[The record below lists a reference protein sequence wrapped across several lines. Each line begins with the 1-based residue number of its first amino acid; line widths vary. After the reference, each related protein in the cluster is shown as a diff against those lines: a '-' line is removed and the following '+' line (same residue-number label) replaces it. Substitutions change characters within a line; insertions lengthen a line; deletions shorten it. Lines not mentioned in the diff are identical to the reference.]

1 MATRQQLEQAL
12 SNPNV
17 RKMLN
22 LIANTEGVK
31 HGYNTLFGNER
42 INDLSNHP
50 NIRKAF
56 TQTDGKKNYTTAAG
70 RYQFIKDTWDGVA
83 RQYGLDDFSPRNQ
96 DIGAIALIAQN
107 GALDDVLKGN
117 YQRAIRKL
125 GGTWASLP
133 SSTYAQPKKSWAETN
148 RLLGGST
155 MAKGSMNDLHQ
166 LIGGAKITPASS
178 TGRQLRPGFASDIPP
193 ELRNTSS
200 FSNIQ
205 KASSQKQ
212 NLGSMED
219 LHNLMRVKDLG
230 KQEPIKV
237 SATRQPFD
245 WKAAQQKSM
254 QEQAKK
260 AGPTQMWESALLGA
274 SDLGAGLVQG
284 FAYVGDKL
292 GQGLNSALGTN
303 FDTNSY
309 KRFTN
314 QRQDIED
321 FQQARRQQNGQGFD
335 WARLGGQ
342 IAATAPLGALGRGY
356 EGAAILSKAG
366 AGVAAQNAAVGAA
379 IGGAGFAENGK
390 QRLENAALGGIGGAA
405 GAAIGEKVGQGVS
418 KVARSVKNTG
428 PRAAQQTAQAI
439 DKNLD
444 DALRQQ
450 GMSLGDL
457 SDDVINGLR
466 KEAKDALKAGKNL
479 NPQAVARKAVL
490 DQVGIKGTKGQVSGN
505 AQQWQKE
512 AELAKLQN
520 VGAPLREKFIDDNK
534 QLASLLDSANASTG
548 GKATDQYGAMK
559 NALDSVNAQLDQN
572 KQFIGAAYDAAKKAP
587 GNDVVIDGRGF
598 ANDAFTALE
607 QNYAASSLPSSV
619 QKILKDV
626 ADNPDKFTLGKSE
639 ELIKI
644 LNREYKSSLQMGQ
657 PTSSTYSI
665 GLVRD
670 ALNKRQSE
678 AMQGLLTTGNDAAQA
693 YQFAR
698 KANQFNMNQ
707 IEGMPLLQDARKGV
721 EPDKLFNQHI
731 LNGNVNELAR
741 TVDLLKNV
749 NPQAVSDIKQQ
760 VLEFIANKAIKQN
773 GQFSPAGMK
782 RALDGIGDRRLST
795 LFEPDELKNIKNIAK
810 AGEYL
815 VMQPNHSY
823 VNNSNTASATMNK
836 LMDFFGNSKVKA
848 VMNLPYFKD
857 YVVDPVAN
865 YGSNR
870 SVSKAFQ
877 PDITGAPIAP
887 TPPSP
892 QQQSLIDRLV
902 QAGLISG
909 ASATTQ

>member
-83 RQYGLDDFSPRNQ
+83 RQYGLDDFGPRNQ

-117 YQRAIRKL
+117 YQGAIRKL

-200 FSNIQ
+200 SSNIQ

-230 KQEPIKV
+230 TQPPIKV

-254 QEQAKK
+254 QDQAKK

-342 IAATAPLGALGRGY
+342 VAATAPLGALGRSY
-356 EGAAILSKAG
+356 QGANVLSKAG
-366 AGVAAQNAAVGAA
+366 AGIAAQNAAVGAA
-379 IGGAGFAENGK
+379 IGGAGFAGDAN
-390 QRLENAALGGIGGAA
+390 QRLDNAVLGGIGGAA
-405 GAAIGEKVGQGVS
+405 GAALGEKVGQGVS
-418 KVARSVKNTG
+418 RAVNAVRNTG
-428 PRAAQQTAQAI
+428 SQAAQRTAQAI

-450 GMSLGDL
+450 GMSPGDL
-457 SDDVINGLR
+457 SDDVANGLR
-466 KEAKDALKAGKNL
+466 KEARDALKAGKNL
-479 NPQAVARKAVL
+479 NPEAVARKAVL
-490 DQVGIKGTKGQVSGN
+490 DRLGLKGTKAQVTGN
-505 AQQWQKE
+505 AIDWQKQ
-512 AELAKLQN
+512 AELAKLS
-520 VGAPLREKFIDDNK
+520 GAGDQLRGKLIDDNL
-534 QLASLLDSANASTG
+534 QLQNLLNQAAERTG
-548 GKATDQYGAMK
+548 GNATDQFGAMQGAISSL
-559 NALDSVNAQLDQN
+559 NSQLNQN
-572 KQFIGAAYDAAKKAP
+572 KQFIGAAYDAARKAA

-598 ANDAFTALE
+598 ANDAFTALD
-607 QNYAASSLPSSV
+607 QNYALSSLPASV
-619 QKILKDV
+619 QKIIKDV

-670 ALNKRQSE
+670 ALNKRQAE
-678 AMQGLLTTGNDAAQA
+678 AMQGLLTSGNDAAQA

-698 KANQFNMNQ
+698 QANQFNANQ
-707 IEGMPLLQDARKGV
+707 IEGMPLLQDVRKGV
-721 EPDKLFNQHI
+721 EPDKLFNKHI
-731 LNGNVNELAR
+731 LNGNVNELDR
-741 TVDLLKNV
+741 TIELLNNV
-749 NPQAVSDIKQQ
+749 NPQAVNDIKQQ
-760 VLEFIANKAIKQN
+760 VVQFISGKAINQN

-782 RALDGIGDRRLST
+782 RALDAIGDRRLATMFS
-795 LFEPDELKNIKNIAK
+795 PDELKNLKDIGK
-810 AGEYL
+810 AGQYL
-815 VMQPNHSY
+815 VTQPPHSY
-823 VNNSNTASATMNK
+823 VNNSNTSAALMNY
-836 LMDFFGNSKVKA
+836 LGGIINRPGVRVLLAPVKDIADNRA
-848 VMNLPYFKD
+848 VN
-857 YVVDPVAN
+857 
-865 YGSNR
+865 
-870 SVSKAFQ
+870 KALR
-877 PDITGAPIAP
+877 PDITGAPIPP

-892 QQQSLIDRLV
+892 QQQSLIERLV

>member
-50 NIRKAF
+50 NIRKSF

-83 RQYGLDDFSPRNQ
+83 RQYGLDDFGPRNQ

-117 YQRAIRKL
+117 YQGAIRKL

-166 LIGGAKITPASS
+166 LISSAKITPASS

-200 FSNIQ
+200 SSNFQ

-230 KQEPIKV
+230 VQQPIKV

-245 WKAAQQKSM
+245 WQAAQNEGMRK
-254 QEQAKK
+254 QAKA
-260 AGPTQMWESALLGA
+260 AGPTHFWESALLGA
-274 SDLGAGLVQG
+274 SDLGAGVVQG
-284 FAYVGDKL
+284 FAYAGDKL
-292 GQGLNSALGTN
+292 GQGLNAALGTN
-303 FDTNSY
+303 FDTGAY
-309 KRFTN
+309 DRFTN
-314 QRQDIED
+314 QRKDIQD
-321 FQQARRQQNGQGFD
+321 FHQARRQQAGQGYD
-335 WARLGGQ
+335 VARLGGQ

-428 PRAAQQTAQAI
+428 SRAAQQTAQAI

-444 DALRQQ
+444 DALRQH

-457 SDDVINGLR
+457 SDDVANGLR
-466 KEAKDALKAGKNL
+466 KEARDALKAGKNL
-479 NPQAVARKAVL
+479 NPEAVARKAVL
-490 DQVGIKGTKGQVSGN
+490 DRLGLKGTKAQITGN
-505 AQQWQKE
+505 AIDWQKQ
-512 AELAKLQN
+512 AELAKLS
-520 VGAPLREKFIDDNK
+520 GAGDQLRGKLIDDNV
-534 QLASLLDSANASTG
+534 QLQNLLNQAAERTG
-548 GKATDQYGAMK
+548 GNATDQFGAMQGAISSL
-559 NALDSVNAQLDQN
+559 NSQLDQN
-572 KQFIGAAYDAAKKAP
+572 KQFIGAAYDAAKKAA

-607 QNYAASSLPSSV
+607 QNYAASSLPPSV
-619 QKILKDV
+619 QKIIKDV

-670 ALNKRQSE
+670 ALNKRQAE
-678 AMQGLLTTGNDAAQA
+678 AMQGLLNSGNDAAQA

-698 KANQFNMNQ
+698 QANQFNANQ
-707 IEGMPLLQDARKGV
+707 IEGMPLLQDVRKGI
-721 EPDKLFNQHI
+721 EPDKLFNKHI
-731 LNGNVNELAR
+731 LNGNVNELDR
-741 TVDLLKNV
+741 TIELLNNV
-749 NPQAVSDIKQQ
+749 NPQAVNDIKQQ
-760 VLEFIANKAIKQN
+760 VVQYISGKAINQN

-782 RALDGIGDRRLST
+782 RALDAIGDRRLATMFS
-795 LFEPDELKNIKNIAK
+795 PDELKNLKDIGK
-810 AGEYL
+810 AGQYL
-815 VMQPNHSY
+815 VTQPPHSY
-823 VNNSNTASATMNK
+823 VNNSNTSAALMNY
-836 LMDFFGNSKVKA
+836 LGGIINRPGVRVLLAPVKDIADNRA
-848 VMNLPYFKD
+848 VNNALRPD
-857 YVVDPVAN
+857 VS
-865 YGSNR
+865 GS
-870 SVSKAFQ
+870 
-877 PDITGAPIAP
+877 PLAP
-887 TPPSP
+887 TPPTA
-892 QQQSLIDRLV
+892 QEQSLIDRLV
-902 QAGLISG
+902 QAGLLGG
-909 ASATTQ
+909 AGSTRQ

>member
-1 MATRQQLEQAL
+1 MASQNDISARIATAKKEGFTDEQIYSSLA
-12 SNPNV
+12 SNAGFGK
-17 RKMLN
+17 RISMAKKEGYSDSDIAKTLGLN
-22 LIANTEGVK
+22 L
-31 HGYNTLFGNER
+31 
-42 INDLSNHP
+42 
-50 NIRKAF
+50 
-56 TQTDGKKNYTTAAG
+56 Q
-70 RYQFIKDTWDGVA
+70 
-83 RQYGLDDFSPRNQ
+83 
-96 DIGAIALIAQN
+96 
-107 GALDDVLKGN
+107 
-117 YQRAIRKL
+117 
-125 GGTWASLP
+125 
-133 SSTYAQPKKSWAETN
+133 
-148 RLLGGST
+148 
-155 MAKGSMNDLHQ
+155 
-166 LIGGAKITPASS
+166 
-178 TGRQLRPGFASDIPP
+178 
-193 ELRNTSS
+193 
-200 FSNIQ
+200 
-205 KASSQKQ
+205 
-212 NLGSMED
+212 
-219 LHNLMRVKDLG
+219 KDLG
-230 KQEPIKV
+230 FQQPIKV

-245 WKAAQQKSM
+245 WQAAQQKSM
-254 QEQAKK
+254 QEQAKA
-260 AGPTQMWESALLGA
+260 AGPTRLWESALLGA
-274 SDLGAGLVQG
+274 SDLGAGVVQG
-284 FAYVGDKL
+284 FAYAGDKL
-292 GQGLNSALGTN
+292 GQGLNAALGTN
-303 FDTNSY
+303 FDTSAY
-309 KRFTN
+309 DRFTN
-314 QRQDIED
+314 QRKDIQD
-321 FQQARRQQNGQGFD
+321 FHQARRQQAGQGYD
-335 WARLGGQ
+335 VARLGGQ

-356 EGAAILSKAG
+356 QGAGILSKAG

-405 GAAIGEKVGQGVS
+405 GAALGEKVGQGVS
-418 KVARSVKNTG
+418 KAVNAVRNTG
-428 PRAAQQTAQAI
+428 PQAAQRTAQAI
-439 DKNLD
+439 DKSLD

-450 GMSLGDL
+450 GMSLGEL
-457 SDDVINGLR
+457 SDDVANGLR
-466 KEAKDALKAGKNL
+466 KEAADALKSGKNL
-479 NPQAVARKAVL
+479 NPEAVARKAVL
-490 DQVGIKGTKGQVSGN
+490 DQVGIKGTKAQVSGN

-548 GKATDQYGAMK
+548 GKASDQYGAMQ
-559 NALDSVNAQLDQN
+559 NALSSVNSQLDQN
-572 KQFIGAAYDAAKKAP
+572 KQFINAAYEAARKAP
-587 GNDVVIDGRGF
+587 GNDVVLDGRGF
-598 ANDAFTALE
+598 ANDAVTALE
-607 QNYAASSLPSSV
+607 NNYAASSLPPSV
-619 QKILKDV
+619 QKIINEV
-626 ADNPDKFTLGKSE
+626 ADNPEKFTLGKSE
-639 ELIKI
+639 ELVKI

-657 PTSSTYSI
+657 PTSATYSI

-670 ALNKRQSE
+670 ALNGRQAE
-678 AMQGLLTTGNDAAQA
+678 AMQGLLSSGNDAAKA

-698 KANQFNMNQ
+698 QANQFNASQ

>member
-1 MATRQQLEQAL
+1 MASQNDISA
-12 SNPNV
+12 
-17 RKMLN
+17 
-22 LIANTEGVK
+22 
-31 HGYNTLFGNER
+31 R
-42 INDLSNHP
+42 IDAA
-50 NIRKAF
+50 RKAGF
-56 TQTDGKKNYTTAAG
+56 SDDDIYSTLASNQGFSSRISMAKKEG
-70 RYQFIKDTWDGVA
+70 
-83 RQYGLDDFSPRNQ
+83 FSDEQ
-96 DIGAIALIAQN
+96 IAQTL
-107 GALDDVLKGN
+107 GLKV
-117 YQRAIRKL
+117 Q
-125 GGTWASLP
+125 
-133 SSTYAQPKKSWAETN
+133 
-148 RLLGGST
+148 
-155 MAKGSMNDLHQ
+155 
-166 LIGGAKITPASS
+166 
-178 TGRQLRPGFASDIPP
+178 
-193 ELRNTSS
+193 
-200 FSNIQ
+200 
-205 KASSQKQ
+205 
-212 NLGSMED
+212 
-219 LHNLMRVKDLG
+219 KDLG
-230 KQEPIKV
+230 MQQPIKI

-254 QEQAKK
+254 QDQAKA
-260 AGPTQMWESALLGA
+260 AGPTRLWESALLGA
-274 SDLGAGLVQG
+274 SDLGAGITQG
-284 FAYVGDKL
+284 FAYAGDKL
-292 GQGLNSALGTN
+292 GQGLNTVLGTN
-303 FDTNSY
+303 FDTNAY

-321 FQQARRQQNGQGFD
+321 FQQARRQQSGQGYD

-342 IAATAPLGALGRGY
+342 VAATAPLGALGRSY
-356 EGAAILSKAG
+356 QGANVLSKVG

-379 IGGAGFAENGK
+379 IGGAGFAGDAN
-390 QRLENAALGGIGGAA
+390 QRLDNAVLGGIGGAA
-405 GAAIGEKVGQGVS
+405 GAALGKKVGQGVS
-418 KVARSVKNTG
+418 KAVNAVRNTG
-428 PRAAQQTAQAI
+428 SQAAQRTAQAI
-439 DKNLD
+439 DKSLD

-450 GMSLGDL
+450 GMSLGEL
-457 SDDVINGLR
+457 SDDVVNGLR
-466 KEAKDALKAGKNL
+466 KEAADALKSGKNL
-479 NPQAVARKAVL
+479 NPEAVARKAVL

-548 GKATDQYGAMK
+548 GKATDQYGAMQ
-559 NALDSVNAQLDQN
+559 NALSSVNSQLDQN
-572 KQFIGAAYDAAKKAP
+572 KQFINAAYDAARKAP

-598 ANDAFTALE
+598 ANDAFTTLE
-607 QNYAASSLPSSV
+607 NNYAASSLPSSV
-619 QKILKDV
+619 QKVLKDI
-626 ADNPDKFTLGKSE
+626 ADNPEKFTLGKSE
-639 ELIKI
+639 ELVKI

-670 ALNKRQSE
+670 ALNGRQAE
-678 AMQGLLTTGNDAAQA
+678 AMQGLLSSGNDAAKA

-698 KANQFNMNQ
+698 QANQFNANQ

-741 TVDLLKNV
+741 TVDLLNNV

-795 LFEPDELKNIKNIAK
+795 LFEPDELKNIKNIGK

-815 VMQPNHSY
+815 VSQPAHSY

-848 VMNLPYFKD
+848 VLNIPYLKD

-865 YGSNR
+865 YGNTR
-870 SVSKAFQ
+870 SVNKAFQ
-877 PDITGAPIAP
+877 PDISGAPSAP
-887 TPPSP
+887 IKPSP
-892 QQQSLIDRLV
+892 QQQSLIDRLA

-909 ASATTQ
+909 ASAATQ

>member
-1 MATRQQLEQAL
+1 MASQNDISARIATAKKEGFTDEQIYSSLA
-12 SNPNV
+12 SN
-17 RKMLN
+17 
-22 LIANTEGVK
+22 AG
-31 HGYNTLFGNER
+31 FGKR
-42 INDLSNHP
+42 I
-50 NIRKAF
+50 
-56 TQTDGKKNYTTAAG
+56 
-70 RYQFIKDTWDGVA
+70 
-83 RQYGLDDFSPRNQ
+83 
-96 DIGAIALIAQN
+96 
-107 GALDDVLKGN
+107 
-117 YQRAIRKL
+117 
-125 GGTWASLP
+125 
-133 SSTYAQPKKSWAETN
+133 
-148 RLLGGST
+148 T
-155 MAKGSMNDLHQ
+155 MAKKEGYSD
-166 LIGGAKITPASS
+166 
-178 TGRQLRPGFASDIPP
+178 SDIAKT
-193 ELRNTSS
+193 LGLS
-200 FSNIQ
+200 IQ
-205 KASSQKQ
+205 
-212 NLGSMED
+212 
-219 LHNLMRVKDLG
+219 KDLG
-230 KQEPIKV
+230 TQPPIKV

-254 QEQAKK
+254 QDQAKK
-260 AGPTQMWESALLGA
+260 AGATQMWESALLGA

-321 FQQARRQQNGQGFD
+321 FQQARRQQNEQGFD

-342 IAATAPLGALGRGY
+342 VTATAPLGALGRSY
-356 EGAAILSKAG
+356 QGANVLSKAG

-379 IGGAGFAENGK
+379 IGGAGFASDAN
-390 QRLENAALGGIGGAA
+390 QRLDNAVLGGIGGAA
-405 GAAIGEKVGQGVS
+405 GAALGEKVGQGVS
-418 KVARSVKNTG
+418 RAVNAVRNTG
-428 PRAAQQTAQAI
+428 SQAAQRTAQAI
-439 DKNLD
+439 DKSLD

-520 VGAPLREKFIDDNK
+520 VGAPLREKFIEDNK
-534 QLASLLDSANASTG
+534 QLANLLNMATSRTG
-548 GKATDQYGAMK
+548 GKATDQIGAMQR
-559 NALDSVNAQLDQN
+559 AVSSLEGQLDQN
-572 KQFIGAAYDAAKKAP
+572 KQFINAAYSSARKAS
-587 GNDVVIDGRGF
+587 GNDVLINGAGL
-598 ANDAFTALE
+598 ANDVFTRLDDQALMS
-607 QNYAASSLPSSV
+607 YLPSDISK
-619 QKILKDV
+619 KIVDISK
-626 ADNPDKFTLGKSE
+626 NPDKFTLKKGE
-639 ELIKI
+639 ELIGI
-644 LNREYKSSLQMGQ
+644 LNDHYKSSFQLGQ
-657 PTSSTYSI
+657 PTSTTRAL
-665 GLVRD
+665 GTVRE
-670 ALNKRQSE
+670 ALDGRVQE
-678 AMQGLLTTGNDAAQA
+678 AMSGILTQGGNDAAQA

-698 KANQFNMNQ
+698 RAYKFNADQTNA
-707 IEGMPLLQDARKGV
+707 IPLLQDIRNGV
-721 EPDKLFNQHI
+721 EPDKLFSKHI
-731 LNGNVNELAR
+731 LNGNVNELEK
-741 TVDLLKNV
+741 TIDLLNNV
-749 NPQAVSDIKQQ
+749 NPQSVADIKQQ

-795 LFEPDELKNIKNIAK
+795 LFEPDELKNIKNIGK

-870 SVSKAFQ
+870 SVNKAFQ

-909 ASATTQ
+909 TATTTQ

>member
-83 RQYGLDDFSPRNQ
+83 RQYGLDDFGPRNQ

-117 YQRAIRKL
+117 YQGAIRKL

-200 FSNIQ
+200 SSNIQ

-230 KQEPIKV
+230 TQPPIKV

-254 QEQAKK
+254 QDQAKK

-342 IAATAPLGALGRGY
+342 VAATAPLGALGRSY
-356 EGAAILSKAG
+356 QGANVLSKAG
-366 AGVAAQNAAVGAA
+366 AGIAAQNAAVGAA
-379 IGGAGFAENGK
+379 IGGAGFAGDAN
-390 QRLENAALGGIGGAA
+390 QRLDNAVLGGIGGAA
-405 GAAIGEKVGQGVS
+405 GAALGEKVGQGVS
-418 KVARSVKNTG
+418 RAVNAVRNTG
-428 PRAAQQTAQAI
+428 SQAAQRTAQAI

-457 SDDVINGLR
+457 SDDVANGLR
-466 KEAKDALKAGKNL
+466 KEARDALKAGKNL
-479 NPQAVARKAVL
+479 NPEAVARKAVL
-490 DQVGIKGTKGQVSGN
+490 DRLGLKGTKAQVTGN
-505 AQQWQKE
+505 AIDWQKQ
-512 AELAKLQN
+512 AELAKLS
-520 VGAPLREKFIDDNK
+520 GAGDQLRGKLIDDNL
-534 QLASLLDSANASTG
+534 QLQNLLNQAAERTG
-548 GKATDQYGAMK
+548 GNATDQFGAMQGAISSL
-559 NALDSVNAQLDQN
+559 NSQLNQN
-572 KQFIGAAYDAAKKAP
+572 KQFIGAAYDAARKAA

-598 ANDAFTALE
+598 ANDAFTALD
-607 QNYAASSLPSSV
+607 QNYALSSLPASV
-619 QKILKDV
+619 QKIIKDV

-670 ALNKRQSE
+670 ALNKRQAE
-678 AMQGLLTTGNDAAQA
+678 AMQGLLTSGNDAAQA

-698 KANQFNMNQ
+698 QANQFNANQ
-707 IEGMPLLQDARKGV
+707 IEGMPLLQDVRKGV
-721 EPDKLFNQHI
+721 EPDKLFNKHI
-731 LNGNVNELAR
+731 LNGNVNELDR
-741 TVDLLKNV
+741 TIELLNNV
-749 NPQAVSDIKQQ
+749 NPQAVNDIKQQ
-760 VLEFIANKAIKQN
+760 VVQFISGKAINQN

-782 RALDGIGDRRLST
+782 RALDAIGDRRLATMFS
-795 LFEPDELKNIKNIAK
+795 PDELKNLKDIGK
-810 AGEYL
+810 AGQYL
-815 VMQPNHSY
+815 VTQPPHSY
-823 VNNSNTASATMNK
+823 VNNSNTSAALMNY
-836 LMDFFGNSKVKA
+836 LRGIINRPGVRVLLAPVKDIADNRA
-848 VMNLPYFKD
+848 VN
-857 YVVDPVAN
+857 
-865 YGSNR
+865 
-870 SVSKAFQ
+870 KALR
-877 PDITGAPIAP
+877 PDITGAPIPP

-892 QQQSLIDRLV
+892 QQQSLIERLV

>member
-83 RQYGLDDFSPRNQ
+83 RQYGLDDFGPRNQ

-117 YQRAIRKL
+117 YQGAIRKL

-200 FSNIQ
+200 SSNIQ

-230 KQEPIKV
+230 TQPPIKV

-254 QEQAKK
+254 QDQAKK

-342 IAATAPLGALGRGY
+342 VAATAPLGALGRSY
-356 EGAAILSKAG
+356 QGANVLSKAG
-366 AGVAAQNAAVGAA
+366 AGIAAQNAAVGAA
-379 IGGAGFAENGK
+379 IGGAGFAGDAN
-390 QRLENAALGGIGGAA
+390 QRLDNAVLGGIGGAA
-405 GAAIGEKVGQGVS
+405 GAALGEKVGQGVS
-418 KVARSVKNTG
+418 RAVNAVRNTG
-428 PRAAQQTAQAI
+428 SQAAQRTAQAI

-457 SDDVINGLR
+457 SDDVANGLR
-466 KEAKDALKAGKNL
+466 KEARDALKAGKNL
-479 NPQAVARKAVL
+479 NPEAVARKAVL
-490 DQVGIKGTKGQVSGN
+490 DRLGLKGTKAQVTGN
-505 AQQWQKE
+505 AIDWQKQ
-512 AELAKLQN
+512 AELAKLS
-520 VGAPLREKFIDDNK
+520 GAGDQLRGKLIDDNL
-534 QLASLLDSANASTG
+534 QLQNLLNQAAERTG
-548 GKATDQYGAMK
+548 GNATDQFGAMQGAISSL
-559 NALDSVNAQLDQN
+559 NSQLNQN
-572 KQFIGAAYDAAKKAP
+572 KQFIGAAYDAARKAA

-598 ANDAFTALE
+598 ANDAFTALD
-607 QNYAASSLPSSV
+607 QNYALSSLPASV
-619 QKILKDV
+619 QKIIKDV

-670 ALNKRQSE
+670 ALNKRQAE
-678 AMQGLLTTGNDAAQA
+678 AMQGLLTSGNDAAQA

-698 KANQFNMNQ
+698 QANQFNANQ
-707 IEGMPLLQDARKGV
+707 IEGMPLLQDVRKGV
-721 EPDKLFNQHI
+721 EPDKLFNKHI
-731 LNGNVNELAR
+731 LNGNVNELDR
-741 TVDLLKNV
+741 TIELLNNV
-749 NPQAVSDIKQQ
+749 NPQAVNDIKQQ
-760 VLEFIANKAIKQN
+760 VVQFISGKAINQN

-782 RALDGIGDRRLST
+782 RALDAIGDRRLATMFS
-795 LFEPDELKNIKNIAK
+795 PDELKNLKDIGK
-810 AGEYL
+810 AGQYL
-815 VMQPNHSY
+815 VTQPPHSY
-823 VNNSNTASATMNK
+823 VNNSNTSAALMNY
-836 LMDFFGNSKVKA
+836 LGGIINRPGVRVLLAPVKDIADNRA
-848 VMNLPYFKD
+848 VN
-857 YVVDPVAN
+857 
-865 YGSNR
+865 
-870 SVSKAFQ
+870 KALR
-877 PDITGAPIAP
+877 PDITGAPIPP

-892 QQQSLIDRLV
+892 QQQSLIERLV

>member
-1 MATRQQLEQAL
+1 MASQNDISARIATAKKEGFTDEQIYSSLA
-12 SNPNV
+12 SNAGFGK
-17 RKMLN
+17 RISMAKKEGYSDSDIAKTLGLN
-22 LIANTEGVK
+22 L
-31 HGYNTLFGNER
+31 
-42 INDLSNHP
+42 
-50 NIRKAF
+50 
-56 TQTDGKKNYTTAAG
+56 Q
-70 RYQFIKDTWDGVA
+70 
-83 RQYGLDDFSPRNQ
+83 
-96 DIGAIALIAQN
+96 
-107 GALDDVLKGN
+107 
-117 YQRAIRKL
+117 
-125 GGTWASLP
+125 
-133 SSTYAQPKKSWAETN
+133 
-148 RLLGGST
+148 
-155 MAKGSMNDLHQ
+155 
-166 LIGGAKITPASS
+166 
-178 TGRQLRPGFASDIPP
+178 
-193 ELRNTSS
+193 
-200 FSNIQ
+200 
-205 KASSQKQ
+205 
-212 NLGSMED
+212 
-219 LHNLMRVKDLG
+219 KDLG
-230 KQEPIKV
+230 VQQPIKV

-245 WKAAQQKSM
+245 WQAAQQKAM
-254 QEQAKK
+254 QEQAKA
-260 AGPTQMWESALLGA
+260 AGPTRLWESALLGA
-274 SDLGAGLVQG
+274 SDLGAGVVQG
-284 FAYVGDKL
+284 FAYAGDKL
-292 GQGLNSALGTN
+292 GQGLNAALGTN
-303 FDTNSY
+303 FDTGAY
-309 KRFTN
+309 ERFTN
-314 QRQDIED
+314 QRKDIQD
-321 FQQARRQQNGQGFD
+321 FHQARRQQAGQGYD
-335 WARLGGQ
+335 VARLGGQ

-390 QRLENAALGGIGGAA
+390 QRLENAALGGIGGAV

-428 PRAAQQTAQAI
+428 SRAAQQTAQAI

-457 SDDVINGLR
+457 SDDVANGLR
-466 KEAKDALKAGKNL
+466 KEAADALKSGKNL
-479 NPQAVARKAVL
+479 NPEAVARKAVL
-490 DQVGIKGTKGQVSGN
+490 DQVGIKGTKAQVSGN

-534 QLASLLDSANASTG
+534 QLASLLDSANARTG
-548 GKATDQYGAMK
+548 GKATDQYGAMQ
-559 NALDSVNAQLDQN
+559 NVLSSVNSQLDQN
-572 KQFIGAAYDAAKKAP
+572 KQFINAAYEAAKKAP

-607 QNYAASSLPSSV
+607 NNYAASSLPPSV
-619 QKILKDV
+619 QKILKDI

-639 ELIKI
+639 ELVKI

-670 ALNKRQSE
+670 ALNGRQAE
-678 AMQGLLTTGNDAAQA
+678 AMQGLLSGGNDAAKA

-698 KANQFNMNQ
+698 QANQFNANQ

-741 TVDLLKNV
+741 TVDLLNNV

-782 RALDGIGDRRLST
+782 SALDGIGDRRLSI
-795 LFEPDELKNIKNIAK
+795 LFDSSELKNIKNISK

-848 VMNLPYFKD
+848 VMNLPYLKD

-865 YGSNR
+865 YGSTR
-870 SVSKAFQ
+870 SVNKAFQ
-877 PDITGAPIAP
+877 PDISGAPS
-887 TPPSP
+887 TPIKPSP

-909 ASATTQ
+909 ASAATQ

>member
-1 MATRQQLEQAL
+1 MASQNDISA
-12 SNPNV
+12 
-17 RKMLN
+17 
-22 LIANTEGVK
+22 
-31 HGYNTLFGNER
+31 R
-42 INDLSNHP
+42 IDAA
-50 NIRKAF
+50 RKAGF
-56 TQTDGKKNYTTAAG
+56 SDDDIYSSLASNQGFSTRISMAKKEGYSDE
-70 RYQFIKDTWDGVA
+70 Q
-83 RQYGLDDFSPRNQ
+83 
-96 DIGAIALIAQN
+96 IAQTL
-107 GALDDVLKGN
+107 GLKV
-117 YQRAIRKL
+117 Q
-125 GGTWASLP
+125 
-133 SSTYAQPKKSWAETN
+133 
-148 RLLGGST
+148 
-155 MAKGSMNDLHQ
+155 
-166 LIGGAKITPASS
+166 
-178 TGRQLRPGFASDIPP
+178 
-193 ELRNTSS
+193 
-200 FSNIQ
+200 
-205 KASSQKQ
+205 
-212 NLGSMED
+212 
-219 LHNLMRVKDLG
+219 KDLG
-230 KQEPIKV
+230 MQQPIKI

-245 WKAAQQKSM
+245 WKAAQQKAM
-254 QEQAKK
+254 QDQAKE
-260 AGPTQMWESALLGA
+260 AGPTHFWESSLLGA
-274 SDLGAGLVQG
+274 SDLGAGIMQG
-284 FAYVGDKL
+284 FAYAGDKF

-321 FQQARRQQNGQGFD
+321 FQKARRQQNGQGFD

-342 IAATAPLGALGRGY
+342 VAATAPLGALGRGY
-356 EGAAILSKAG
+356 QGANVLSKAG

-379 IGGAGFAENGK
+379 IGGAGFAEDSR
-390 QRLENAALGGIGGAA
+390 QRLENTAFGAVGGAA
-405 GAAIGEKVGQGVS
+405 GGAIGEKIGQGVS
-418 KVARSVKNTG
+418 KAVNAVRNTG
-428 PRAAQQTAQAI
+428 SQAAQRTAQAI
-439 DKNLD
+439 DKSLD
-444 DALRQQ
+444 DALRKQ

-457 SDDVINGLR
+457 SDDVANGLR
-466 KEAKDALKAGKNL
+466 KEAADALKSGKNL
-479 NPQAVARKAVL
+479 NPEAVARKAVL

-534 QLASLLDSANASTG
+534 QLANLLDSANASTG
-548 GKATDQYGAMK
+548 GKATDQYGAMQ
-559 NALDSVNAQLDQN
+559 NALSSVNSQLDQN
-572 KQFIGAAYDAAKKAP
+572 KQFINAAYEAARKAP

-607 QNYAASSLPSSV
+607 NNYAASSLPPSV
-619 QKILKDV
+619 QKILKDI

-639 ELIKI
+639 ELVKI

-670 ALNKRQSE
+670 ALNGRQAE
-678 AMQGLLTTGNDAAQA
+678 AMQGLLSSGNDAAKA

-698 KANQFNMNQ
+698 QANQFNASQ

-741 TVDLLKNV
+741 TVDLLNNV

-795 LFEPDELKNIKNIAK
+795 LFEAEELKNIKNIGK

-815 VMQPNHSY
+815 VSQPAHSY
-823 VNNSNTASATMNK
+823 VNNSNTASASINSLMN
-836 LMDFFGNSKVKA
+836 FFSNHKVKA
-848 VMNLPYFKD
+848 VLNIPYLKD

-865 YGSNR
+865 YGSTR
-870 SVSKAFQ
+870 SVNKAFQ
-877 PDITGAPIAP
+877 PDISGAPS
-887 TPPSP
+887 TPIKPSP

-909 ASATTQ
+909 ASTATQ

>member
-1 MATRQQLEQAL
+1 MA
-12 SNPNV
+12 S
-17 RKMLN
+17 
-22 LIANTEGVK
+22 
-31 HGYNTLFGNER
+31 
-42 INDLSNHP
+42 
-50 NIRKAF
+50 
-56 TQTDGKKNYTTAAG
+56 
-70 RYQFIKDTWDGVA
+70 
-83 RQYGLDDFSPRNQ
+83 
-96 DIGAIALIAQN
+96 QN
-107 GALDDVLKGN
+107 GISARIATAKKEGFTDEQIYSSL
-117 YQRAIRKL
+117 
-125 GGTWASLP
+125 ASNAGFGKRI
-133 SSTYAQPKKSWAETN
+133 S
-148 RLLGGST
+148 
-155 MAKGSMNDLHQ
+155 MAKKEGY
-166 LIGGAKITPASS
+166 
-178 TGRQLRPGFASDIPP
+178 SDIDIAKT
-193 ELRNTSS
+193 LGLS
-200 FSNIQ
+200 IQ
-205 KASSQKQ
+205 
-212 NLGSMED
+212 
-219 LHNLMRVKDLG
+219 KDLG
-230 KQEPIKV
+230 TQPPIKV

-254 QEQAKK
+254 QDQAKK
-260 AGPTQMWESALLGA
+260 AGATQMWESALLGA

-342 IAATAPLGALGRGY
+342 VAATAPLGALGRSY
-356 EGAAILSKAG
+356 QSANVLSKAG
-366 AGVAAQNAAVGAA
+366 AGIAAQNAAVGAA
-379 IGGAGFAENGK
+379 IGGAGFASDAN
-390 QRLENAALGGIGGAA
+390 QRLDNAVLGGIGGAA
-405 GAAIGEKVGQGVS
+405 GAALGEKVGQGVS
-418 KVARSVKNTG
+418 RAVNAVRNTG
-428 PRAAQQTAQAI
+428 SQAAQRTAQAI
-439 DKNLD
+439 DKSLD

-548 GKATDQYGAMK
+548 GKATDQYGAMQ
-559 NALDSVNAQLDQN
+559 NALSSVNSQLDQN
-572 KQFIGAAYDAAKKAP
+572 KQFINAAYDAAKKAP

-607 QNYAASSLPSSV
+607 NNYAASSLPPSV
-619 QKILKDV
+619 QKILKDI

-639 ELIKI
+639 ELVKI

-657 PTSSTYSI
+657 PTSATYSI

-670 ALNKRQSE
+670 ALNSRQAE
-678 AMQGLLTTGNDAAQA
+678 AMQGLLSSGNDAAKA

-698 KANQFNMNQ
+698 QANQFNANQ

-795 LFEPDELKNIKNIAK
+795 LFEPDELKNIKNIGK

-870 SVSKAFQ
+870 SVNKAFQ

-909 ASATTQ
+909 TATTTQ

>member
-1 MATRQQLEQAL
+1 MASQNDISARIAVAKKEGFSDDQIYASLAADGGFSTRISMAKKEGYSDEQ
-12 SNPNV
+12 
-17 RKMLN
+17 
-22 LIANTEGVK
+22 
-31 HGYNTLFGNER
+31 
-42 INDLSNHP
+42 
-50 NIRKAF
+50 
-56 TQTDGKKNYTTAAG
+56 
-70 RYQFIKDTWDGVA
+70 
-83 RQYGLDDFSPRNQ
+83 
-96 DIGAIALIAQN
+96 IAQTL
-107 GALDDVLKGN
+107 GLKV
-117 YQRAIRKL
+117 Q
-125 GGTWASLP
+125 
-133 SSTYAQPKKSWAETN
+133 
-148 RLLGGST
+148 
-155 MAKGSMNDLHQ
+155 
-166 LIGGAKITPASS
+166 
-178 TGRQLRPGFASDIPP
+178 
-193 ELRNTSS
+193 
-200 FSNIQ
+200 
-205 KASSQKQ
+205 
-212 NLGSMED
+212 
-219 LHNLMRVKDLG
+219 KDLG
-230 KQEPIKV
+230 MQQPIKV

-254 QEQAKK
+254 QDQAAK

-274 SDLGAGLVQG
+274 SDLGAGIMQG
-284 FAYVGDKL
+284 FAYAGDKL

-303 FDTNSY
+303 FDTNAY

-342 IAATAPLGALGRGY
+342 VAATAPLGALGRSY
-356 EGAAILSKAG
+356 QGANVLSKAG

-379 IGGAGFAENGK
+379 IGGAGFAGDAN
-390 QRLENAALGGIGGAA
+390 QRLDNAILGGIGGAA
-405 GAAIGEKVGQGVS
+405 GAALGEKVGQGVS
-418 KVARSVKNTG
+418 KAVNAVRNTG
-428 PRAAQQTAQAI
+428 SQAAQRTAQAI
-439 DKNLD
+439 DKSID

-450 GMSLGDL
+450 GMSLGEL
-457 SDDVINGLR
+457 SDDVANGLR
-466 KEAKDALKAGKNL
+466 KEAADALKAGKTL
-479 NPQAVARKAVL
+479 NPEAVARKAVL

-520 VGAPLREKFIDDNK
+520 VGAPLREKFIEDNK
-534 QLASLLDSANASTG
+534 QLTSLLESATSRTG
-548 GKATDQYGAMK
+548 GKATDQFGAMQ
-559 NALDSVNAQLDQN
+559 NALSSVNSQLDQN
-572 KQFIGAAYDAAKKAP
+572 KQFINAAYDAAKKAP

-607 QNYAASSLPSSV
+607 NNYAASSLPPSV
-619 QKILKDV
+619 QKILKDI

-639 ELIKI
+639 ELVKI

-670 ALNKRQSE
+670 ALNGRQAE
-678 AMQGLLTTGNDAAQA
+678 AMQGLLSSGNDAAKA

-698 KANQFNMNQ
+698 QANQFNANQ

-741 TVDLLKNV
+741 TVDLLNNV

-795 LFEPDELKNIKNIAK
+795 LFEPDELKNIKNIGK

-815 VMQPNHSY
+815 VSQPAHSY
-823 VNNSNTASATMNK
+823 VNNSNTASASINSLMN
-836 LMDFFGNSKVKA
+836 FFGNSKVKA
-848 VMNLPYFKD
+848 VLNIPYLKD

-865 YGSNR
+865 YGNTR
-870 SVSKAFQ
+870 SVNKAFQ
-877 PDITGAPIAP
+877 PDISGAPSAP
-887 TPPSP
+887 IKPSP

-909 ASATTQ
+909 ASTATQ